1 MQAKTLCLQPQAFP
15 SSSHLL
21 LDTLDFSTQPLDQP
35 VELGDLIFGAFQVIS
50 MSACCVL
57 QFTQLDRK
65 DRCHAFRKS
74 TKVYQSQV
82 QSLQAF
88 DRKAETQLGQ

>member
-1 MQAKTLCLQPQAFP
+1 MQAKALCPQPQAFP

-65 DRCHAFRKS
+65 EPCFQKAN
-74 TKVYQSQV
+74 KVCQLPGPVSP
-82 QSLQAF
+82 
-88 DRKAETQLGQ
+88 RLGQES